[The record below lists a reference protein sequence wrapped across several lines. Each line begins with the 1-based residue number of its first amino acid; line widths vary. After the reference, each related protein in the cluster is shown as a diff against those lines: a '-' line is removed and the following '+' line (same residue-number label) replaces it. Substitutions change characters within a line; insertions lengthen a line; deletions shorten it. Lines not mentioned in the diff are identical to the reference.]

1 MSISKKM
8 RSTVA
13 RALRAPEATDEHDYP
28 NDLRYTKEHEWAR
41 VEGNCVTVGITKFA
55 VESLGD
61 ITQVDLPKEGEELKK
76 DAVFGTVESVK
87 AVSDLF
93 APVTGKVVKVND
105 PLGDSPEYINEDCY
119 DEGWMVQVEVK
130 DAKELDAL
138 DERRA
143 VSGVLERAG
152 IALV

>member
-1 MSISKKM
+1 MS
-8 RSTVA
+8 T
-13 RALRAPEATDEHDYP
+13 DYP

-41 VEGNCVTVGITKFA
+41 PDGNGGNRITIGITKFA

-93 APVTGKVVKVND
+93 APCSGKVVKVND

-130 DAKELDAL
+130 DVKELDAL
-138 DERRA
+138 MNAEQYQA
-143 VSGVLERAG
+143 YLKEQESH
-152 IALV
+152 